1 MAVEGVGTDI
11 RALVAD
17 EQRCWGE
24 FQALLALLSP
34 EQAERPGYFPEGWS
48 AKDLLAHVAGWLA
61 EAGQVLEQVRVG
73 TFTGRDEVGVPPGQ
87 GMDIEGRNA
96 VFLDANRSQ
105 PLRVVHAE
113 AYAARTRLLQE
124 VGQLVGVTAVADVWL
139 RKAGPEHYA
148 EHLPRLREWVRELS
162 VGPLDVDGADGA
174 RRRRVEED
182 LPGILDHVLQHGIPA
197 IPAKDGHDDDLVLL
211 VVADE
216 REWQPFGF
224 HPAAEFRRH
233 HLDRHRLALELLGHA
248 VQEPPPL
255 LAHGLAHLLA
265 HPMSPS
271 RRAPLSSP
279 APAAYPAGRFPAFCR
294 SEKSVVC

>member
-148 EHLPRLREWVRELS
+148 EHLPRLREWVKELI
-162 VGPLDVDGADGA
+162 G
-174 RRRRVEED
+174 
-182 LPGILDHVLQHGIPA
+182 
-197 IPAKDGHDDDLVLL
+197 
-211 VVADE
+211 
-216 REWQPFGF
+216 
-224 HPAAEFRRH
+224 
-233 HLDRHRLALELLGHA
+233 
-248 VQEPPPL
+248 
-255 LAHGLAHLLA
+255 
-265 HPMSPS
+265 
-271 RRAPLSSP
+271 
-279 APAAYPAGRFPAFCR
+279 
-294 SEKSVVC
+294 

>member
-73 TFTGRDEVGVPPGQ
+73 TFTGRD
-87 GMDIEGRNA
+87 MDIEGRNA
-96 VFLDANRSQ
+96 VFLEANRSQ

-124 VGQLVGVTAVADVWL
+124 VGQLVGVTPVADAWL

-148 EHLPRLREWVRELS
+148 EHLPRLREWVKELS
-162 VGPLDVDGADGA
+162 D
-174 RRRRVEED
+174 
-182 LPGILDHVLQHGIPA
+182 
-197 IPAKDGHDDDLVLL
+197 
-211 VVADE
+211 
-216 REWQPFGF
+216 
-224 HPAAEFRRH
+224 
-233 HLDRHRLALELLGHA
+233 
-248 VQEPPPL
+248 
-255 LAHGLAHLLA
+255 
-265 HPMSPS
+265 
-271 RRAPLSSP
+271 
-279 APAAYPAGRFPAFCR
+279 
-294 SEKSVVC
+294 

>member
-1 MAVEGVGTDI
+1 MAIDGAGTDI
-11 RALVAD
+11 RALVED
-17 EQRCWGE
+17 ERRSWGE
-24 FQALLALLSP
+24 FQALLASVSP
-34 EQAERPGYFPEGWS
+34 EQTERPGYFLEGWS

-162 VGPLDVDGADGA
+162 G
-174 RRRRVEED
+174 
-182 LPGILDHVLQHGIPA
+182 
-197 IPAKDGHDDDLVLL
+197 
-211 VVADE
+211 
-216 REWQPFGF
+216 
-224 HPAAEFRRH
+224 
-233 HLDRHRLALELLGHA
+233 
-248 VQEPPPL
+248 
-255 LAHGLAHLLA
+255 
-265 HPMSPS
+265 
-271 RRAPLSSP
+271 
-279 APAAYPAGRFPAFCR
+279 
-294 SEKSVVC
+294 